1 MWLWLSPKYWHF
13 KRFLT
18 CNHSDTFVFLDLMGF
33 DICRCLMRTWTVN
46 GRVLPPAGHHK
57 QLSNLYLF
65 GSPWKNSGK
74 TKQKKIFLTERL
86 DETTSCVRYRIL
98 NEDFPLHTIME
109 SSSVSQIRIL
119 KNFIETKI
127 HFSPSPLWFSGK
139 KGKETCFG
147 F

>member
-1 MWLWLSPKYWHF
+1 
-13 KRFLT
+13 
-18 CNHSDTFVFLDLMGF
+18 MGECCHLLVT
-33 DICRCLMRTWTVN
+33 INSSQIYT
-46 GRVLPPAGHHK
+46 
-57 QLSNLYLF
+57 YLAHRE
-65 GSPWKNSGK
+65 KIAE
-74 TKQKKIFLTERL
+74 KKKIIFLTERL

-98 NEDFPLHTIME
+98 NEDFPFHTIME